1 MSDASER
8 DRIEGKI
15 EDDGPLELDLG
26 DEPRK
31 LTRRELLRRVAGAA
45 GAAALVPGSLAA
57 DDGAHGAGEEGGTA
71 PDGGTGPE
79 DGASGTPG
87 TGPAGRPPEAPTP
100 PLVNLSA
107 RETAILTAMVD
118 RLIPSDEHG
127 PGAVE
132 CGALQYIDRGL
143 GGALSGDRE
152 AYRAGLAGL
161 DRYSRYSRGAPF
173 VDLEPAV
180 QDSVLLDVQT
190 GGATGSGAGFGGS
203 SGSFFGM
210 VQDHVWEAMFGDPH
224 YGGNRNFA
232 GWDLVGY
239 PGPRLGVS
247 PEDQARLESGELEP
261 IRRSAYQYSLFQ
273 Q

>member
-1 MSDASER
+1 MSDDTER
-8 DRIEGKI
+8 
-15 EDDGPLELDLG
+15 P
-26 DEPRK
+26 EPNET
-31 LTRRELLRRVAGAA
+31 LSRRELLRRVAGAA
-45 GAAALVPGSLAA
+45 GAAALVPGTL
-57 DDGAHGAGEEGGTA
+57 AGEATPSRNESPKGGTRNPVA
-71 PDGGTGPE
+71 ESGADQT
-79 DGASGTPG
+79 GASG
-87 TGPAGRPPEAPTP
+87 GPAGRTAEAPTP

-132 CGALQYIDRGL
+132 SGALQYIDRGL
-143 GGALSGDRE
+143 GGALSEDRE

-161 DRYSRYSRGAPF
+161 DRYGRYSRGAPF
-173 VDLEPAV
+173 LELEPSV
-180 QDSVLLDVQT
+180 QDSVLLDLQT

-203 SGSFFGM
+203 SGSFFNM
-210 VQDHVWEAMFGDPH
+210 VKGHVWEAMFGDPH

-247 PEDQARLESGELEP
+247 AEDQARLEAGELEP
-261 IRRSAYQYSLFQ
+261 VRRSAYQYSLFQ

>member
-1 MSDASER
+1 VS
-8 DRIEGKI
+8 
-15 EDDGPLELDLG
+15 
-26 DEPRK
+26 
-31 LTRRELLRRVAGAA
+31 
-45 GAAALVPGSLAA
+45 A
-57 DDGAHGAGEEGGTA
+57 DSGAGS
-71 PDGGTGPE
+71 GPAARPTE
-79 DGASGTPG
+79 A
-87 TGPAGRPPEAPTP
+87 TGPAGRTPQAPTP

-143 GGALSGDRE
+143 GGALSEDRE
-152 AYRAGLAGL
+152 AYQTGLAGL

-173 VDLEPAV
+173 IELEPSV
-180 QDSVLLDVQT
+180 QDSVLLDLDT

-203 SGSFFGM
+203 SGAFFNM
-210 VQDHVWEAMFGDPH
+210 VKGHVWEAMFGDPH

-232 GWDLVGY
+232 GWDVVGY

-247 PEDQARLESGELEP
+247 AEDQARLESGELEP
-261 IRRSAYQYSLFQ
+261 IRQSAYQYSLFQ